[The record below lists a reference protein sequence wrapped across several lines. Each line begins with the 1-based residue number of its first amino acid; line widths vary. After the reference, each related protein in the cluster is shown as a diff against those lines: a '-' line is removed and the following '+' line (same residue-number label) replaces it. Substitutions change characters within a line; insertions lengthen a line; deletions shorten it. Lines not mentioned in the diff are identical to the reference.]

1 MGLLAQSYAETGNK
15 KLIDIYPETSALH
28 DTIQNRLRDN
38 ILLGKDFQ
46 YRTSELKAAN
56 KLLDTELAVT
66 QQRYIFLVILA
77 VIIVI
82 TIVLAALYRSSQ
94 HKRLLRLKE
103 ENINNLT

>member
-1 MGLLAQSYAETGNK
+1 MCFLEIPQT
-15 KLIDIYPETSALH
+15 
-28 DTIQNRLRDN
+28 RLRDN